1 MKTKTVLSCLTERGP
16 PPSFLRL
23 KHSNRPMYKGIQDSL
38 GFWIPVFVSLWNL
51 DSGFQ
56 SLYVGS

>member
-1 MKTKTVLSCLTERGP
+1 MKTKTVLICLTERGP
-16 PPSFLRL
+16 PRVSSALSIQIAPCE
-23 KHSNRPMYKGIQDSL
+23 GIQDSL

-56 SLYVGS
+56 SLNLGS

>member
-16 PPSFLRL
+16 PRVFSALSIQIAPC
-23 KHSNRPMYKGIQDSL
+23 KGIQDSL